1 MGNYNELE
9 AVVLKMKRAN
19 RANYL
24 KFGAIL
30 ILMSIAVGGILVTVS
45 EIPRVVHEV
54 MRVPYEK

>member
-19 RANYL
+19 RVNYL

-30 ILMSIAVGGILVTVS
+30 ILISIAVGGILVMAS

-54 MRVPYEK
+54 MGVPYEK

>member
-1 MGNYNELE
+1 MSNYNEFE

-19 RANYL
+19 RVNYL

-30 ILMSIAVGGILVTVS
+30 ILISIAVGGILVMVS

-54 MRVPYEK
+54 IGVPYEK

>member
-19 RANYL
+19 RVNYL

-30 ILMSIAVGGILVTVS
+30 ILISIAVGGILVMAS
-45 EIPRVVHEV
+45 EIPRVVREA
-54 MRVPYEK
+54 MGVPYEK